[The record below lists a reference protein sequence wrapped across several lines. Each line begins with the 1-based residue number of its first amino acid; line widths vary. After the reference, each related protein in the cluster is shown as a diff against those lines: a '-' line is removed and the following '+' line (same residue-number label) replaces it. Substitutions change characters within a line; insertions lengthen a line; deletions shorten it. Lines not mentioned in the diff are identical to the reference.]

1 MSRRKTAMSVTDYNL
16 STDNNADN
24 NHNNVPPIYN
34 NPYDTSWVDNLH
46 EVDFLIKEYL
56 IFRGYHK
63 TWEQFYRERKR
74 DQTKNKNIGGYQVD
88 LIVDQLIGYIRNLK
102 LSEYLDF
109 WNTLNLR
116 IFNKLPPQYRES
128 IYHLDTALKR
138 YYLITARKRNNI
150 QSIQTFFNK
159 FGDELISRPDANDWM
174 KWFVLQ
180 HIKHPEKHQEF
191 ESYFNKNWSYS
202 VQISLKNFLSTA
214 LCRFPRP
221 KILAFMILKQERQE
235 NKMKINKLKEKLN
248 DADFIIRS
256 LHQQLQLITS

>member
-1 MSRRKTAMSVTDYNL
+1 MAHRKKAMS
-16 STDNNADN
+16 STDFTYKLNSLQT
-24 NHNNVPPIYN
+24 HPPPHYPQYH
-34 NPYDTSWVDNLH
+34 NPYDTSWVDNLV

-102 LSEYLDF
+102 LSEYLEF

-150 QSIQTFFNK
+150 SSIQAFFNK

-174 KWFVLQ
+174 KWFVL
-180 HIKHPEKHQEF
+180 
-191 ESYFNKNWSYS
+191 
-202 VQISLKNFLSTA
+202 
-214 LCRFPRP
+214 
-221 KILAFMILKQERQE
+221 
-235 NKMKINKLKEKLN
+235 
-248 DADFIIRS
+248 
-256 LHQQLQLITS
+256 